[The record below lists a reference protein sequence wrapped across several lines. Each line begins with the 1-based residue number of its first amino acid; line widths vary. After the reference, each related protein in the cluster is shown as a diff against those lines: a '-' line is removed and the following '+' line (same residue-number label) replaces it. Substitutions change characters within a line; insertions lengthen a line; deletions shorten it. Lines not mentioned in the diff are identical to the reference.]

1 VEIALALSINN
12 SILVAYKAIFIEGSD
27 VAILSLATVRQLGE
41 KNVLLGVILGILYP
55 LSLFWL

>member
-1 VEIALALSINN
+1 MEIALALSINN

-27 VAILSLATVRQLGE
+27 VAFLSLATVRQLGE